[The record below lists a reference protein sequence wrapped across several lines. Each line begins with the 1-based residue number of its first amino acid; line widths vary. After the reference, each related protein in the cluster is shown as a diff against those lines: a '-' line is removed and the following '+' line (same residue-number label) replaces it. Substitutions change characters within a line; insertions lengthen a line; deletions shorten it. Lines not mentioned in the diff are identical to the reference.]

1 VADSPGRTDE
11 RRRNST
17 ESSGTAPESSGAT
30 LTPGVAALPSTVPF
44 VAPDAIERG
53 RGSPLR
59 LRLGA
64 NESAFGTSPHAQRA
78 MRAAVERVA
87 WYADPES
94 FDLRARLAALHGVP
108 MGNIVVGAGVDD
120 LLGLVVRAFVA
131 PGRNVVASYGSYPT
145 FAYHVSG
152 YGGALHHVP
161 YQGDGFNDLEGLA
174 ALAHRVGA
182 TLVYL
187 ANPDNPTGT
196 GYPAAR
202 VDAFLDAL
210 PPRSLLVLD
219 EAYCEFAP
227 ERGRAAFDGDDA
239 RVIRMRTFSK
249 LHGMAGARIGYAV
262 TAKATVDAFE
272 KIRLH
277 FGVNL
282 PAQAGALASLDDP
295 EFQRHVID
303 EVDAGRRDYAELARG
318 LGLSTLPSQTN
329 FVAIDL
335 GRSDL
340 ARAVRA
346 ELLARGVFVR
356 MPMVAP
362 IDRCIRVTVGTP
374 PERALFAEVFR
385 EVLLASPESLRKT
398 PGPW

>member
-1 VADSPGRTDE
+1 
-11 RRRNST
+11 
-17 ESSGTAPESSGAT
+17 
-30 LTPGVAALPSTVPF
+30 VPF
-44 VAPDAIERG
+44 VAPDAIERQ

-64 NESAFGTSPHAQRA
+64 NESAFGTSPRAQRA
-78 MRAAVERVA
+78 MRSAVERVA

-94 FDLRARLAALHGVP
+94 FDLRVRLAAFHGAA
-108 MGNIVVGAGVDD
+108 MGNIVVGAGIDD

-131 PGRNVVASYGSYPT
+131 PGRNVVASFGSYPT

-152 YGGALHHVP
+152 YGAALHHVP
-161 YQGDGFNDLEGLA
+161 YRDDGFNDLERLA

-196 GYPAAR
+196 GYPASR

-227 ERGRAAFDGDDA
+227 EHGRAPIDADDA

-262 TAKATVDAFE
+262 TAKATIDAFE

-277 FGVNL
+277 FGVSL
-282 PAQAGALASLDDP
+282 PAQAGALASLDDA
-295 EFQRHVID
+295 EFQERVID
-303 EVDAGRRDYAELARG
+303 GVNAGRSEYVTMARG

-340 ARAVRA
+340 ARAARA
-346 ELLARGVFVR
+346 ALLARGVFVR

-385 EVLLASPESLRKT
+385 EVLDELRS
-398 PGPW
+398 G